1 MKKRNIFILIGT
13 IVLIGLSSCES
24 VYDIG
29 CEETDKSLGYRIL
42 SDKLVSAWFYDYET
56 GKEILVDS
64 LEKSDWALYLS
75 GYQTFFSPISLE
87 AKRYAYEENLS
98 IPIICE
104 GDDLDRRIDVEIGGL
119 EFSCTYGGTSYVM
132 EPIQQLY
139 IDVGELEPYVDPEI
153 EESGDE
159 KRYSAL
165 FSLVTQDMF
174 TGKDILLAQKR
185 AYFLVTSLEKIK
197 N

>member
-29 CEETDKSLGYRIL
+29 REETDKSLGYQIL

-87 AKRYAYEENLS
+87 AKRYTYEENLS
-98 IPIICE
+98 IPIIGADAE
-104 GDDLDRRIDVEIGGL
+104 VDRRIDVEIGGL

-139 IDVGELEPYVDPEI
+139 IDVGELEPFDPEI